1 MDITGNEHTYEDYVA
16 KYKVTMPVCFMKEQ
30 NTNTQKH
37 SLSLTYMHTQ
47 KYQNQTK
54 ILQEKKITDQYH

>member
-47 KYQNQTK
+47 K
-54 ILQEKKITDQYH
+54 